1 LHDAHQRLMY
11 HAENSPLI
19 LMEFDQNLRMLQWSS
34 QTEKVFRWRFE
45 EVFGKH
51 MFDDWLFI
59 HDEDKETVRRD
70 IVGP

>member
-1 LHDAHQRLMY
+1 
-11 HAENSPLI
+11 
-19 LMEFDQNLRMLQWSS
+19 MEFDQNLRMLQWSS
-34 QTEKVFRWRFE
+34 QTEKVFGWRVE